1 LSGLAAEKRSASAGI
16 EEQILT
22 LSNVLHVDLRTA
34 VGFGKNAVSSVSVAM
49 SRIDF
54 S

>member
-1 LSGLAAEKRSASAGI
+1 LSGLAAKKRSASASI

-22 LSNVLHVDLRTA
+22 FSNILQVDLRTA
-34 VGFGKNAVSSVSVAM
+34 VGLGKNAVSSVSVAM

-54 S
+54 T